1 MEREARRRTT
11 GWGVMCLPRARE
23 RVFIDGQDGVYL
35 VAWVDQDRQT
45 ADLIPLHNATHLRES
60 VPFGLLRPVRENVP
74 LKRA

>member
-1 MEREARRRTT
+1 MYI
-11 GWGVMCLPRARE
+11 PRARE

-45 ADLIPLHNATHLRES
+45 ADLIPLHIATHLRES